1 MKKFLVVLS
10 LVLFAA
16 TAFAADWNFYGS
28 ARVET
33 AYQFQESDYNKSVN
47 KLDETTTD
55 LIFNLS
61 SMSRVGAKV
70 KSGNLE
76 GRVELNSNVGVRLL
90 YGQYDFG
97 SFKLLIGQ
105 DWDPVNDLNFGQIY
119 SAENGLG
126 GQGTVFTGRHAQI
139 KATFGDF
146 QVAIIEP
153 YHGGFMET
161 NKTGATKYAGT
172 ERSMLPKLEAKFA
185 QKIGDID
192 YAVMGGYQMTT
203 IENYTTPNANG
214 IKEIDEDDV
223 VNAFIVGANMVYY
236 FGDYKIMASLSYG
249 YNQANY
255 GATADDSG
263 NILAQGKAYYND
275 GDLENQQTFMGAIG
289 FGGKISDMMAFELGY
304 GYRFDKL
311 SEEPDGWD
319 GDTGQTNTLYA
330 NMPITL
336 AKGMF
341 VIPEVDYI
349 NLGDRMYDGK
359 NRGNLIYVGAK
370 WQVNF

>member
-1 MKKFLVVLS
+1 
-10 LVLFAA
+10 
-16 TAFAADWNFYGS
+16 
-28 ARVET
+28 
-33 AYQFQESDYNKSVN
+33 
-47 KLDETTTD
+47 
-55 LIFNLS
+55 
-61 SMSRVGAKV
+61 
-70 KSGNLE
+70 
-76 GRVELNSNVGVRLL
+76 
-90 YGQYDFG
+90 
-97 SFKLLIGQ
+97 
-105 DWDPVNDLNFGQIY
+105 
-119 SAENGLG
+119 
-126 GQGTVFTGRHAQI
+126 
-139 KATFGDF
+139 
-146 QVAIIEP
+146 
-153 YHGGFMET
+153 
-161 NKTGATKYAGT
+161 
-172 ERSMLPKLEAKFA
+172 
-185 QKIGDID
+185 
-192 YAVMGGYQMTT
+192 MTT
-203 IENYTTPNANG
+203 IENHITKTGATYA
-214 IKEIDEDDV
+214 EIDQDDV
-223 VNAFIVGANMVYY
+223 VNAFIVGGNMVYY
-236 FGDYKIMASLSYG
+236 FGNYKIMASLSYG

-341 VIPEVDYI
+341 VVPEIDYI